1 MAWNWFVREPKP
13 AELRAAA
20 HRLGISD
27 PEMVRK
33 DVAVIDALK
42 LAFAAHLPEGA
53 KLVFS
58 GGTCLARA
66 HKMVRRMSEDAD
78 LKIAIADTSLSRSAI
93 KQKLSGAKK
102 AIGNSLLEG
111 GFEFTNEAGAIA
123 KNENRLVEFQLN
135 YGRTGNKN
143 AVIRDYL
150 KVEMVFCEVRLPTQ
164 SKSIQSLLHEVAGRP
179 PELVDIEC
187 ISVTETAAEKLISLT
202 RRVAGA
208 IEGTKPEVTDRFIV
222 RHIYD
227 LHAIAKSSDFDG
239 ATTVK
244 LGRAIAAQDADQYAA
259 WFPGYREDPRL
270 WTSRAINHLA
280 ASEGP
285 RSDYEE
291 FLAAM
296 VYGHKTPYDDALASV
311 RELACGLW

>member
-1 MAWNWFVREPKP
+1 MREPKP

-33 DVAVIDALK
+33 DVAVVDALK
-42 LAFAAHLPEGA
+42 LAFATQLPEGA
-53 KLVFS
+53 RLVFS

-66 HKMVRRMSEDAD
+66 HKIIRRMSEDAD
-78 LKIAIADTSLSRSAI
+78 LKIAIADSNLSRSAI
-93 KQKLSGAKK
+93 KKKLSEAKK
-102 AIGNSLLEG
+102 AIGASLLEG
-111 GFEFTNEAGAIA
+111 GFEFANKDGPIA
-123 KNENRLVEFQLN
+123 KNENRLVEFPLR
-135 YGRTGNKN
+135 YGGMKSSNH
-143 AVIRDYL
+143 VIRDHL
-150 KVEMVFCEVRLPTQ
+150 KVEMVFCRIRLATQ
-164 SKSIQSLLHEVAGRP
+164 NKSIKSLLHEVADRP
-179 PELVDIEC
+179 AELENIEC

-227 LHAIAKSSDFDG
+227 IHAIVKSRDFDG
-239 ATTVK
+239 ATTIE

-259 WFPGYREDPRL
+259 WFPCYREDPRL
-270 WTSRAINHLA
+270 WTSHAINHLA
-280 ASEGP
+280 SSDQP

-311 RELACGLW
+311 RELACRLW